1 MSVHA
6 ARSQA
11 LATDQEVVELLEAAS
26 EWGCEAGRFTLRY
39 FGHRVEFDDKP
50 DGTPVTVADRGAEK
64 LLRERI
70 ATRFPDHAVLGEEY
84 GETNRGARVRWV
96 IDPIDATRAFA
107 RGVPIFGVLIG
118 IEVAGEAV
126 VGVAYFPALGELV
139 AAGRRL
145 GCLWNGQPCRVS
157 DTERIEDSLVLTTDV
172 RQLLA
177 RTEGAGYR
185 RLQQRALF
193 ARTWGDCY
201 GHCLVATGRAEVMID
216 PVMASWD
223 AGPFPVILTEA
234 GGRFTSLA
242 GKVTMHGESGVSTNG
257 RLHDEVLRKLATG

>member
-1 MSVHA
+1 MSS
-6 ARSQA
+6 ARNQA
-11 LATDQEVVELLEAAS
+11 RATDREVAELLEVAS
-26 EWGCEAGRFTLRY
+26 EWGCEAGQFTLRH
-39 FGHRVEFDDKP
+39 FGHRVDFDDKP
-50 DGTPVTVADRGAEK
+50 DGTPVTAADRGAEE

-70 ATRFPDHAVLGEEY
+70 VTRFPDHGVLGEEH

-96 IDPIDATRAFA
+96 IDPIDGTRAFA

-118 IEVAGEAV
+118 IEIEGEAV

-145 GCLWNGQPCRVS
+145 GCFWNGRPSRVS
-157 DTERIEDSLVLTTDV
+157 DTERIEDSLLLTTDV
-172 RQLLA
+172 RQILA

-193 ARTWGDCY
+193 TRTWGDCY
-201 GHCLVATGRAEVMID
+201 GHCLVATGRAEVMVD
-216 PVMASWD
+216 PVMAAWD

-242 GKVTMHGESGVSTNG
+242 GEATMHGESGVSTNG
-257 RLHDEVLRKLATG
+257 RLHDEVLRTLAVA